1 MKNIIWWLLAFV
13 LIALGL
19 ASCSTL
25 PKRIEKA
32 KGLMASNPNE
42 FAGLAGTLY
51 PPKTVY
57 VKGKD
62 SIRLDTVREEKVVT
76 DTIYH
81 KGDTIYRSVKC
92 PPSEVR
98 TRTII
103 RTDTLK
109 TGNTARELFLA
120 NSLIKLDNDL
130 TRERTLLEE
139 AESGSKT
146 KTWVMIGI
154 GLLLLASAYFNLRKK
169 SSKDVLGDHA

>member
-1 MKNIIWWLLAFV
+1 MRWWIFVILL
-13 LIALGL
+13 LIMGL
-19 ASCSTL
+19 AGCSTL

-42 FAGLAGTLY
+42 FASLASTLY

-81 KGDTIYRSVKC
+81 KGDTIYRTVKC
-92 PPSEVR
+92 PQSEVR
-98 TRTII
+98 TITVT

-120 NSLIKLDNDL
+120 NSLIKLDKDL
-130 TRERTLLEE
+130 TRERTLREE
-139 AESGSKT
+139 AESSSKT
-146 KTWVMIGI
+146 KTWVMICI
-154 GLLLLASAYFNLRKK
+154 GLLLLASGYFNLRKMFYLK
-169 SSKDVLGDHA
+169 FKTHLD